1 MVFPDFRYGWLPHE
15 FKTRLPQE
23 LDFRKEADTAEKCK
37 EMFKHD
43 KRVYVPTVYKDLT
56 TERVL
61 TMTFE
66 DGIPVSHVKEMHAQ
80 GIDLKKLS
88 GLISETFIYM
98 IYEKGFVH
106 SDPHP
111 GNMFVRKTKNG
122 KDIELV
128 ILDHGIYT

>member
-1 MVFPDFRYGWLPHE
+1 
-15 FKTRLPQE
+15 
-23 LDFRKEADTAEKCK
+23 
-37 EMFKHD
+37 MFKHD
-43 KRVYVPTVYKDLT
+43 KRVYVPSIYKNLT

-66 DGIPVSHVKEMHAQ
+66 KGIPVSHVKEMLAQ
-80 GIDLKKLS
+80 GINLKKLS
-88 GLISETFIYM
+88 SIISETFIYM

-111 GNMFVRKTKNG
+111 GNMFVRKTANG

-128 ILDHGIYT
+128 ILDHGIYTELPESTRLSYTKLWRGILA